1 MNNSLHNSTQDP
13 IIKDNSLQKEFNFI
27 QLIKFSTPT
36 IAMMLFMS
44 LYSVVDGI
52 FVSRFIGTDA
62 LSSLNIAYP
71 LFNAIIAIGVM
82 LGAGGSALIPKKMGE
97 AEDELARKYFSLII
111 YTGIIIG
118 TVITI
123 LGAIF
128 MKPLLTLLGATDA
141 LMQGCMDYGF
151 TLLLFTVPTILQMLF
166 QYLFITAGKPHLGLS
181 LIIFAGIANMIFD
194 YIFIVP
200 LDMGIA
206 GAALAT
212 GLGIL
217 VPAVVGMLYFTF
229 NRKGS
234 LYFTKTKPEFKIL
247 LKACAN
253 GSSEMVTELS
263 NAVITFLYNMVMLRL
278 LGSDGVAAITILLY
292 FDFMIKAALLGFSM
306 GVSPI
311 ISYNYGS
318 GNIAQIKRIFKYSF
332 SFIIGCSLVLY
343 TLSMLFI
350 PTLTVIF
357 APEGS
362 HVYELVIGG
371 FKLYSIS
378 FLFTG
383 ISIFSSALFTAF
395 SNGLISA
402 TISFLRTFLFL
413 SAGLIILPPL
423 IGITG
428 ARISAAIAEGLCV
441 LMSITFILK
450 YRKRYKYV

>member
-82 LGAGGSALIPKKMGE
+82 LGAGGSALIAKKMGE

-428 ARISAAIAEGLCV
+428 AWISAAIAEGLCV

>member
-82 LGAGGSALIPKKMGE
+82 LGAGGSALIAKKMGE

-428 ARISAAIAEGLCV
+428 AWISAAIAEGLCV
-441 LMSITFILK
+441 IMSITFILK
-450 YRKRYKYV
+450 YRKKYKYV